1 MRIVTFAPRGATG
14 TECYITVL
22 GGSGGGVEPNLNRW
36 REQMGQA
43 PLDAK
48 ALAALETIQVL
59 GRDAKLIEVSGN
71 YTDMQGNQVESAG
84 LLGVVCSIDGA
95 LLTVKMTGPRD
106 IIEKERDRFLAFCRS
121 LRL

>member
-36 REQMGQA
+36 REQMGQP

-48 ALAALETIQVL
+48 GLAALEKIQVL
-59 GRDAKLIEVSGN
+59 GRDARFIEVAGN
-71 YTDMQGNQVESAG
+71 YTDMQGNQVQSAA
-84 LLGVVCSIDGA
+84 LLGVVCPIEGA
-95 LLTVKMTGPRD
+95 LLTIKMTGPKD
-106 IIEKERDRFLAFCRS
+106 VIERERDRF
-121 LRL
+121 